1 MASLD
6 PTGQL
11 LEHMASSGLRPK
23 AIQWDGEP
31 HRFPGKDQ
39 QRGTNGWYVAF
50 ADRRGAVYGD
60 WREPEVRCHWKAHD
74 TEDLSREKVGAARQA
89 VRAQFEEDR
98 RRREETSKKKHAAI
112 AKECQAKWKNSEEL
126 VSGDFPYLI
135 RKQFEDAP
143 GARVAEKNGNR
154 FLIVPMY
161 DPVSRMI
168 QSLQWIATDGTKK
181 NHPGGRAK
189 GCCGVIDED
198 AFTTH
203 GNDTLY
209 ICEGW
214 ATGVTIH
221 LATDCTVVV
230 AFSAVRPWSR
240 LVSAIVAER
249 QVDPFVEYFDYIES
263 RAGRERGSQFARL
276 SMRRPK
282 RSRMV
287 EKQARLSRLGSNVRM
302 VARLVTPREMTWRD
316 R

>member
-1 MASLD
+1 MVSLD

-143 GARVAEKNGNR
+143 GARVAEKIGNR
-154 FLIVPMY
+154 FLIVPMV
-161 DPVSRMI
+161 DPVSRTI
-168 QSLQWIATDGTKK
+168 QSLQWIAAEGTKK

-189 GCCGVIDED
+189 GCCGVINED
-198 AFTTH
+198 AFTMET
-203 GNDTLY
+203 TRS
-209 ICEGW
+209 
-214 ATGVTIH
+214 TSV
-221 LATDCTVVV
+221 
-230 AFSAVRPWSR
+230 
-240 LVSAIVAER
+240 
-249 QVDPFVEYFDYIES
+249 
-263 RAGRERGSQFARL
+263 RAGRRASPSILRRTAPSLSLSPPCGHGRASSARSSPNVKWTPSSNTSTTSSRERAGRGVLASDAW
-276 SMRRPK
+276 PK

-302 VARLVTPREMTWRD
+302 VARLVTLREMTWRD